1 MFFAVGITGVAG
13 LWAFVVMLRQL
24 YFICQPSEV
33 LIFAGLS
40 RTTGDGRKVGYRTV
54 RGGSALRIPV
64 LEDVMRL
71 DLSNMIIELRVE
83 NAYSKGGIPL
93 NVAGVANIKISG
105 DEPGIHNAIE
115 RLIGKTQDEIR
126 HIAKETLE
134 GNLRGVMAS
143 LTPEQLNEDKV
154 TFARTLLEEAEDDLQ
169 KLGLVLD
176 TLQIQNISDDVR
188 YLDSIGRKQLVELK
202 RDSRIAEAEA
212 SSQSAVKQA
221 ENARI
226 TSLRRLDKELAVAT
240 ANAEKRI
247 KDALTRRDALVAEV
261 EAKVGAELARAQAE
275 LPVQEERIKQ
285 VMQQLEADVI
295 APAESECQTMMAEA
309 KGAAASIV
317 EQGRSQAE
325 GLQELVTSLKRS
337 GSDAKRLFLLQK
349 LEPLLTMLSSTVQP
363 IEVEEVALIGEREG
377 QMNLS
382 IATLLR
388 QLQEST
394 GVRLLNTGDAAAAP
408 SRPTPPPAQPPM
420 PPVD

>member
-1 MFFAVGITGVAG
+1 MFFAVGLTGAAG
-13 LWAFVVMLRQL
+13 LWAFVVLLRQL
-24 YFICQPSEV
+24 YYICQPSEV
-33 LIFAGLS
+33 LIFAGLGK
-40 RTTGDGRKVGYRTV
+40 TTGDGRKVGYRTV

-64 LEDVMRL
+64 LEEVMRL

-115 RLIGKTQDEIR
+115 RLIGKSQDDIR

-143 LTPEQLNEDKV
+143 LTPEQLNEDKI

-212 SSQSAVKQA
+212 TSQSAVKQA

-226 TSLRRLDKELAVAT
+226 TSLRRLDKELAIAT
-240 ANAEKRI
+240 ANAQKRI

-261 EAKVGAELARAQAE
+261 DAQVGAELARAEAE

-285 VMQQLEADVI
+285 VMEQLEADVI
-295 APAESECQTMMAEA
+295 APAESECETMMADA

-349 LEPLLTMLSSTVQP
+349 LEPLLTILSDTVQP
-363 IEVEEVALIGEREG
+363 IEVEEVSLIGERDG

-388 QLQEST
+388 QLQDST
-394 GVRLLNTGDAAAAP
+394 GLRLPNAIEKASMDQPSATGSD
-408 SRPTPPPAQPPM
+408 PTSS
-420 PPVD
+420 

>member
-1 MFFAVGITGVAG
+1 MFFAVGLTGAAG
-13 LWAFVVMLRQL
+13 LWAFVVLLRQL
-24 YFICQPSEV
+24 YYICQPSEV
-33 LIFAGLS
+33 LIFSGLGK
-40 RTTGDGRKVGYRTV
+40 TTGDGRKVGYRTV

-64 LEDVMRL
+64 LEEVMRL

-115 RLIGKTQDEIR
+115 RLIGKSQDEIR

-143 LTPEQLNEDKV
+143 LTPEQLNEDKI

-212 SSQSAVKQA
+212 TSQSAVKQA

-240 ANAEKRI
+240 ANAQKRI
-247 KDALTRRDALVAEV
+247 KDALTRRDALIAEV
-261 EAKVGAELARAQAE
+261 DAQVGAELARAEAE

-295 APAESECQTMMAEA
+295 APAESECETMMADA
-309 KGAAASIV
+309 KGAAASII

-349 LEPLLTMLSSTVQP
+349 LEPLLTMLSDTVQP
-363 IEVEEVALIGEREG
+363 IEVEEVSLIGERDG

-388 QLQEST
+388 QLQDST
-394 GVRLLNTGDAAAAP
+394 GLRLPNATGQGSTQQQAVSGSD
-408 SRPTPPPAQPPM
+408 PASNG
-420 PPVD
+420 

>member
-1 MFFAVGITGVAG
+1 MFFAVGLTGAAG
-13 LWAFVVMLRQL
+13 VWAFVVLLRQL
-24 YFICQPSEV
+24 YYICQPSEV
-33 LIFAGLS
+33 LIFAGLGK
-40 RTTGDGRKVGYRTV
+40 TTGDGRKVGYRTV

-64 LEDVMRL
+64 LEEVMRL

-143 LTPEQLNEDKV
+143 LTPEQLNEDKI

-212 SSQSAVKQA
+212 TSQSAVKQA
-221 ENARI
+221 ENERI

-240 ANAEKRI
+240 ANAQKRI

-261 EAKVGAELARAQAE
+261 DAKVGAELARAEAE

-295 APAESECQTMMAEA
+295 APAESECETMMADA
-309 KGAAASIV
+309 KGSAASII

-349 LEPLLTMLSSTVQP
+349 LEPLLTMLSDTVQP
-363 IEVEEVALIGEREG
+363 IEVEEVSLIGERDG

-388 QLQEST
+388 QLQDST
-394 GVRLLNTGDAAAAP
+394 GLHLTDTRDKTSMNQASNTGSD
-408 SRPTPPPAQPPM
+408 PASS
-420 PPVD
+420 

>member
-1 MFFAVGITGVAG
+1 MFFAVGLTGAAG
-13 LWAFVVMLRQL
+13 LWAFVVLLRQL
-24 YFICQPSEV
+24 YYICQPSEV
-33 LIFAGLS
+33 LIFAGLGK
-40 RTTGDGRKVGYRTV
+40 TTGDGRKVGYRTV

-64 LEDVMRL
+64 LEEVMRL

-115 RLIGKTQDEIR
+115 RLIGKSQDDIR

-143 LTPEQLNEDKV
+143 LTPEQLNEDKI
-154 TFARTLLEEAEDDLQ
+154 TFARNLLEEAEDDLQ

-212 SSQSAVKQA
+212 TSQSAVKQA

-226 TSLRRLDKELAVAT
+226 TSLRRLDKDLAIAT
-240 ANAEKRI
+240 ADAQKRI

-261 EAKVGAELARAQAE
+261 DAQVGAELARAEAE

-295 APAESECQTMMAEA
+295 APAESECETMMADA

-349 LEPLLTMLSSTVQP
+349 LEPLLTMLSDTVQP
-363 IEVEEVALIGEREG
+363 IEVEEVSLIGERDG

-388 QLQEST
+388 QLQDST
-394 GVRLLNTGDAAAAP
+394 GLRLPNAIEKASMDQPSATGSD
-408 SRPTPPPAQPPM
+408 PTSS
-420 PPVD
+420 

>member
-1 MFFAVGITGVAG
+1 MFFAVGLTGAAG
-13 LWAFVVMLRQL
+13 LWAFVVLLRQL
-24 YFICQPSEV
+24 YYICQPSEV
-33 LIFAGLS
+33 LIFAGLGK
-40 RTTGDGRKVGYRTV
+40 TTGDGRKVGYRTV

-64 LEDVMRL
+64 LEEVMRL

-115 RLIGKTQDEIR
+115 RLIGKSQDDIR

-143 LTPEQLNEDKV
+143 LTPEQLNEDKI

-212 SSQSAVKQA
+212 TSQSAVKQA

-240 ANAEKRI
+240 ANAQKRI

-261 EAKVGAELARAQAE
+261 EAQVGAELARAEAE

-295 APAESECQTMMAEA
+295 APAESECETMMADA

-349 LEPLLTMLSSTVQP
+349 LEPLLTMLSDTVQP
-363 IEVEEVALIGEREG
+363 IEVEEVSLIGERDG

-388 QLQEST
+388 QLQDST
-394 GVRLLNTGDAAAAP
+394 GLRLPNAIEKASMDQPSATGSD
-408 SRPTPPPAQPPM
+408 PTSS
-420 PPVD
+420 

>member
-1 MFFAVGITGVAG
+1 MFFAVGLTGAAG
-13 LWAFVVMLRQL
+13 LWAFVVLLRQL
-24 YFICQPSEV
+24 YYICQPSEV
-33 LIFAGLS
+33 LIFAGLGK
-40 RTTGDGRKVGYRTV
+40 TTGDGRKVGYRTV

-64 LEDVMRL
+64 LEEVMRL

-105 DEPGIHNAIE
+105 DEPGIHNAVE
-115 RLIGKTQDEIR
+115 RLIGKSQDDIR

-143 LTPEQLNEDKV
+143 LTPEQLNEDKI

-212 SSQSAVKQA
+212 TSQSAVKQA

-226 TSLRRLDKELAVAT
+226 TSLRRLDKDLAIAT
-240 ANAEKRI
+240 ADAQKRI
-247 KDALTRRDALVAEV
+247 KDALTRRVALVAEV
-261 EAKVGAELARAQAE
+261 DAQVGAELARAEAE

-295 APAESECQTMMAEA
+295 APAESECETMMADA

-349 LEPLLTMLSSTVQP
+349 LEPLLTMLSDTVQP
-363 IEVEEVALIGEREG
+363 IEVEEVSLIGERDG

-388 QLQEST
+388 QLQDST
-394 GVRLLNTGDAAAAP
+394 GLRLPNAIEKASMDQPSATGSD
-408 SRPTPPPAQPPM
+408 PTSS
-420 PPVD
+420 

>member
-1 MFFAVGITGVAG
+1 MFIAIGLTGAAG
-13 LWAFVVMLRQL
+13 AWAFVALLRQL
-24 YFICQPSEV
+24 YYICQPSEV
-33 LIFAGLS
+33 LIFSGLRRRIGS
-40 RTTGDGRKVGYRTV
+40 GQQVGYRTV

-64 LEDVMRL
+64 LEEVTRL
-71 DLSNMIIELRVE
+71 DLSNMTIDLRVE

-93 NVAGVANIKISG
+93 NVSGVANIKISG

-115 RLIGKTQDEIR
+115 RLIGKEQDEIR

-212 SSQSAVKQA
+212 KSQSSVKQA
-221 ENARI
+221 ENERI
-226 TSLRRLDKELAVAT
+226 TSLRRLDKELAIAT
-240 ANAEKRI
+240 AEAEKRV

-261 EAKVGAELARAQAE
+261 EAKVGAELARAEAE
-275 LPVQEERIKQ
+275 IPVQQERIKQ
-285 VMQQLEADVI
+285 VTEQLQADVI
-295 APAESECQTMMAEA
+295 APAESECKTMMAAA
-309 KGAAASIV
+309 KGQAATIV

-325 GLQELVTSLKRS
+325 GLRDLVESLKHS
-337 GSDAKRLFLLQK
+337 GDDAKRLFLLQK
-349 LEPLLTMLSSTVQP
+349 LEPLLTMLSDTVQP
-363 IEVEEVALIGEREG
+363 IEVEEVNLIGEREG
-377 QMNLS
+377 QANLS
-382 IATLLR
+382 LATLLK
-388 QLQEST
+388 QFQETT
-394 GVRLLNTGDAAAAP
+394 GLRL
-408 SRPTPPPAQPPM
+408 
-420 PPVD
+420 PVSEPE

>member
-1 MFFAVGITGVAG
+1 MFIAIGLTGVAG
-13 LWAFVVMLRQL
+13 AWAFVALLRQL
-24 YFICQPSEV
+24 YYICQPSEV
-33 LIFAGLS
+33 LIFAGLRRRIGS
-40 RTTGDGRKVGYRTV
+40 GQQVGYRTV

-64 LEDVMRL
+64 LEEVMRL
-71 DLSNMIIELRVE
+71 DLSNMTIDLRVE

-93 NVAGVANIKISG
+93 NVSGVANIKISG

-115 RLIGKTQDEIR
+115 RLIGKEQSEIR

-212 SSQSAVKQA
+212 KSQSSVKQA
-221 ENARI
+221 ENERI

-240 ANAEKRI
+240 AEAEKRV

-261 EAKVGAELARAQAE
+261 EAKVGAELARAEAE
-275 LPVQEERIKQ
+275 IPVQQERIKQ
-285 VMQQLEADVI
+285 VTEQLQADVI
-295 APAESECQTMMAEA
+295 APAESECKTMMAEA
-309 KGAAASIV
+309 KGQAATIV

-325 GLQELVTSLKRS
+325 GLRDLVESLKQS
-337 GSDAKRLFLLQK
+337 GDDAKRLFLLQK
-349 LEPLLTMLSSTVQP
+349 LEPLLTMLSDTVQP
-363 IEVEEVALIGEREG
+363 IEVEEVNLIGERDG
-377 QMNLS
+377 QSNLS
-382 IATLLR
+382 LATLLK
-388 QLQEST
+388 QFQEST
-394 GVRLLNTGDAAAAP
+394 GLRL
-408 SRPTPPPAQPPM
+408 
-420 PPVD
+420 PVSDPE

>member
-1 MFFAVGITGVAG
+1 MFFAVGLTGAAG
-13 LWAFVVMLRQL
+13 LWAFVVLLRQL
-24 YFICQPSEV
+24 YYICQPSEV
-33 LIFAGLS
+33 LIFAGLGK
-40 RTTGDGRKVGYRTV
+40 TTGDGRKVGYRTV

-64 LEDVMRL
+64 LEEVMRL

-115 RLIGKTQDEIR
+115 RLIGKSQDEIR

-143 LTPEQLNEDKV
+143 LTPEQLNEDKI

-212 SSQSAVKQA
+212 TSQSAVKQA

-240 ANAEKRI
+240 ANAQKRI

-261 EAKVGAELARAQAE
+261 DAQVGAELARAEAE

-295 APAESECQTMMAEA
+295 APAESECETMMAEA

-349 LEPLLTMLSSTVQP
+349 LEPLLTMLSDTVQP
-363 IEVEEVALIGEREG
+363 IEVEEVSLIGERDG

-388 QLQEST
+388 QLQDST
-394 GVRLLNTGDAAAAP
+394 GLRLPNANDTSSTAQSSAGGAP
-408 SRPTPPPAQPPM
+408 AN
-420 PPVD
+420 DG

>member
-1 MFFAVGITGVAG
+1 MFFAVGLTGAAG
-13 LWAFVVMLRQL
+13 LWAFVVLLRQL
-24 YFICQPSEV
+24 YYICQPSEV
-33 LIFAGLS
+33 LIFAGLGK
-40 RTTGDGRKVGYRTV
+40 TTGDGRKVGYRTV

-64 LEDVMRL
+64 LEEVMRL

-115 RLIGKTQDEIR
+115 RLIGKSQDEIR

-143 LTPEQLNEDKV
+143 LTPEQLNEDKI

-212 SSQSAVKQA
+212 TSQSAVKQA

-240 ANAEKRI
+240 ANAQKRI

-261 EAKVGAELARAQAE
+261 DAQVGAELARAEAE

-295 APAESECQTMMAEA
+295 APAESECETMMAEA

-349 LEPLLTMLSSTVQP
+349 LEPLLTMLSDTVQP
-363 IEVEEVALIGEREG
+363 IEVEEVSLIGERDG

-388 QLQEST
+388 QLQDST
-394 GVRLLNTGDAAAAP
+394 GLRLPNTTEKASMNQP
-408 SRPTPPPAQPPM
+408 SASGSDPTSS
-420 PPVD
+420 